1 MARRPGD
8 DGSRARHGFPALNTS
23 ELGLPGPAYQVSA
36 PPRPRPEAEAAV
48 PPPAVPARR
57 PAGAVLESCVLLAL
71 DAAAVAGV
79 SAAAG
84 SPWPASVARAAA
96 LTIALAIA
104 GTYRARLRF
113 AVLDDLHRLV
123 LAVAAVV
130 AGGAWLAPPTG
141 PVPRPLAVLPPVWA
155 AALLAAVVAGRV
167 IGYRLLR
174 RHRRR
179 SPGRA
184 TILIGTGAVAVRLAE
199 ALRADTSYGLTP
211 VGLIGRTPPAPP
223 ALPVLA
229 TTAGLEKAVARY
241 KPLHLIVTSPVA
253 NGADLVSAL
262 RACRRRGVT
271 VHVVPRLFELA
282 VARGTTEV
290 LQGIPLARLRPEPA
304 QLRRWAVKRA
314 LDICGALVAV
324 ILLAP
329 VLALCAL
336 AVLCESG
343 RHGVLF
349 RQERT
354 TRDGRT
360 FTILKFRSLTPA
372 SDVES
377 QVKWN
382 INTDARLGPVGRF
395 LRFSSLDELPQLVNV
410 LRGDMSLV
418 GPRPERPYFVRQFE
432 RTYWEYRDRHRV
444 PAGITGWAQIH
455 GLRGDTSIEDRVRF
469 DNHYI
474 EHWSLALDLKIILRT
489 VGSLLSV
496 HRL

>member
-1 MARRPGD
+1 M
-8 DGSRARHGFPALNTS
+8 
-23 ELGLPGPAYQVSA
+23 
-36 PPRPRPEAEAAV
+36 
-48 PPPAVPARR
+48 
-57 PAGAVLESCVLLAL
+57 AL
-71 DAAAVAGV
+71 DAAAVAGA

-84 SPWPASVARAAA
+84 SPWPAIAVRVVVV
-96 LTIALAIA
+96 TIALAI
-104 GTYRARLRF
+104 GGGYRARLHF
-113 AVLDDLHRLV
+113 AVLDEVPRLV
-123 LAVAAVV
+123 LTVTATM
-130 AGGAWLAPPTG
+130 AGGAWLAQPTG
-141 PVPRPLAVLPPVWA
+141 PIPDQLAVLPATWA
-155 AALLAAVVAGRV
+155 AATLAAVVAGRT

-174 RHRRR
+174 RRRRR

-184 TILIGTGAVAVRLAE
+184 TILVGTGAVAVRLAE
-199 ALRADTSYGLTP
+199 ALRADGGYGLTP
-211 VGLIGRTPPAPP
+211 VGLVGRTPPGRLP
-223 ALPVLA
+223 LPVLA

-262 RACRRRGVT
+262 RQCRRGGVT

-282 VARGTTEV
+282 VARAGTEFV
-290 LQGIPLARLRPEPA
+290 QGIPLARLRPEPA
-304 QLRRWAVKRA
+304 HLRRWAVKRA
-314 LDICGALVAV
+314 VDICGALVALV
-324 ILLAP
+324 LLAP

-349 RQERT
+349 RQERV
-354 TRDGRT
+354 TRDSRT

-382 INTDARLGPVGRF
+382 INADARLGPVGRF

-418 GPRPERPYFVRQFE
+418 GPRPERPFFVRQFE
-432 RTYWEYRDRHRV
+432 RTFWEYRDRSRV

-474 EHWSLALDLKIILRT
+474 EHWSLGLDIKIILRT
-489 VGSLLSV
+489 VGSLLSI
-496 HRL
+496 HRA